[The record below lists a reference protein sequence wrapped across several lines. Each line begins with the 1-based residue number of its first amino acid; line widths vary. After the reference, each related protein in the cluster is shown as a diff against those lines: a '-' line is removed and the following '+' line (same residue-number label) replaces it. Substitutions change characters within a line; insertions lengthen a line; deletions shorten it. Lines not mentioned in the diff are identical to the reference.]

1 MHRDGSRSLLLT
13 LTSAILLMG
22 LFALLPDGLYQQI
35 FCRMP
40 AELAAAFFGAECH
53 GTSFRLRTGL
63 EVRVTRACGGSD
75 FFALLCGLGLA
86 AGLRARRRQPAENW
100 KGRLLLHALLAWGAT
115 LLVNGMRIIVTV
127 YTRLAAEPFIHARFL
142 GAVHLFSGVL
152 VFFPA
157 LLFLVKYWK
166 LDRRT

>member
-22 LFALLPDGLYQQI
+22 IFSLLPDGLYQRV
-35 FCRMP
+35 FCRIP
-40 AELAAAFFGAECH
+40 AALSAAYFGAECH

-63 EVRVTRACGGSD
+63 EVSVTRACGGSD

-86 AGLRARRRQPAENW
+86 AGWRARRRQPATGW
-100 KGRLLLHALLAWGAT
+100 LGRLLLHVLLALGAT

-127 YTRLAAEPFIHARFL
+127 YTRLAAEPFLPARFL

-157 LLFLVKYWK
+157 LLFLVKYGK
-166 LDRRT
+166 LEGET